1 MNTAPPL
8 EYVTSFAEASQTMM
22 QRLTTALITSGEF
35 DADFSRFAEVASI
48 QQNYLSQMGGLW
60 GGNVNGIGGGVAE
73 GR

>member
-22 QRLTTALITSGEF
+22 QRLTTALITYGES

-48 QQNYLSQMGGLW
+48 Q
-60 GGNVNGIGGGVAE
+60 
-73 GR
+73 

>member
-1 MNTAPPL
+1 
-8 EYVTSFAEASQTMM
+8 MM
-22 QRLTTALITSGEF
+22 QRLTTALITSGES